1 MLEDYD
7 EIAKRSVHN
16 KITSFCDI
24 TLHLKELLEKLLG
37 CIPTI
42 LSKVLMQVLTQEN
55 ILSMSYNM
63 SLIYDG
69 KKIGTTNNLPYVFN
83 QNEAKEIQECFEE
96 NIISKISHS
105 LSVSICNEIHN
116 YLKSH
121 IQSDKK
127 KLNSEIFDELPHF
140 HHLVKCAVALSFST
154 LKSSKKQLPDDS
166 SGSVSSTDEFSKEI
180 APPTLTSIPNL
191 TSPSRCLS
199 DGATYDVNS
208 TTWREYA
215 GNTIVRKIEKQ
226 KKHIISNAEVKIE
239 ELCRITI
246 EELQITYDRLRQF
259 QDGIQLVHQKTCKF
273 I

>member
-1 MLEDYD
+1 ML
-7 EIAKRSVHN
+7 SHCL
-16 KITSFCDI
+16 F
-24 TLHLKELLEKLLG
+24 LH
-37 CIPTI
+37 
-42 LSKVLMQVLTQEN
+42 
-55 ILSMSYNM
+55 
-63 SLIYDG
+63 
-69 KKIGTTNNLPYVFN
+69 
-83 QNEAKEIQECFEE
+83 
-96 NIISKISHS
+96 
-105 LSVSICNEIHN
+105 
-116 YLKSH
+116 
-121 IQSDKK
+121 
-127 KLNSEIFDELPHF
+127 
-140 HHLVKCAVALSFST
+140 ST
-154 LKSSKKQLPDDS
+154 LKSSKKQLPYDS

-226 KKHIISNAEVKIE
+226 KKHIISNTEVKIE